1 MGHTVRM
8 YSRAR
13 CGLCDEARAVILSV
27 REDAPFDYEEVSI
40 DGDHSL
46 EGEYGLR
53 VPVVLVDGVE
63 RFEVEVTAPDLRALV
78 AGPPGA

>member
-1 MGHTVRM
+1 M

-13 CGLCDEARAVILSV
+13 CGLCDEAREVILEV
-27 REDAPFDYEEVSI
+27 REEAPFDYREISVE
-40 DGDHSL
+40 GDDAL

-63 RFEVEVTAPDLRALV
+63 RFEIEVPAADLRALV
-78 AGPPGA
+78 VGPPPA